1 MVSLELGVYRV
12 SYLLFD
18 HLRQLLLLAEILR
31 EALHTCTE
39 RIIRAHEDL
48 LALYAQADQLKASSV
63 IDLRCFAYSLT
74 ISLEVAF
81 YFVTIIASLLSYR
94 CSLLKHHR
102 LSSAFDLNRCL
113 SLLAAHSV
121 LGLWKPT

>member
-1 MVSLELGVYRV
+1 MCLVVTGLSRSKHICTISGL
-12 SYLLFD
+12 LLFSF
-18 HLRQLLLLAEILR
+18 LFWQR
-31 EALHTCTE
+31 ALHTCTE

-94 CSLLKHHR
+94 CSLLKQ
-102 LSSAFDLNRCL
+102 LAYQ
-113 SLLAAHSV
+113 LLRFALLRSFR
-121 LGLWKPT
+121 PRN